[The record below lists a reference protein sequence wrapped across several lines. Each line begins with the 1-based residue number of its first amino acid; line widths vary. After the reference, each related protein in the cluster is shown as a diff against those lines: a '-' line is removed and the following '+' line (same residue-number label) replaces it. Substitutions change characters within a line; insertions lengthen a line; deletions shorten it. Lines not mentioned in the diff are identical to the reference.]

1 VSYERAALH
10 HLGWI
15 DICEQLAR
23 HLATPLASTYL
34 EANLEADL
42 QGRAGPTRPAA
53 VESRGEEAEKTGE
66 EPVSAAF
73 VGDRSADVAIVRRRY
88 AELDE
93 LEGTLA
99 RSAAAGSLGDAL
111 AQVRDVRGAVERA
124 RHGARLS
131 AEELRGIRD
140 LLRAVACFSKIC
152 EEGGDAVGLHLQE
165 HLRGLDRLPELREEL
180 DRSIGDGDEGEAVVV
195 DGASP
200 ELARA
205 RRGVREQR
213 ARLRR
218 DAEKLMRTAPVR
230 EALRDA
236 FFTEREGR
244 VVLPMRADAYSKGTN
259 PGIIHDTSGS
269 GGTLFVEPTELIAGN
284 NALRQSQLS
293 ASAEVRRIL
302 EALSRAVACW
312 AGQLVADLA
321 GILAIDGIRARL
333 RFSQAI
339 GGVTPLV
346 VLPRPE
352 AKLELPAMRHPL
364 LELGGV
370 DVVANDMRLGVGA
383 ALIISGPNAG
393 GKTVALKTVGLC
405 VLLAQAGIRLPT
417 GARATLPLFREV
429 ITDVGDDQSIFANL
443 STFSAHIAHVRE
455 AIDAANKDGA
465 GTLVLLDE
473 IAVGT
478 APEQGT
484 ALAESILRHLGEAGA
499 TSVITTHYERLK
511 ELAGEAPERF
521 MNAAVGF
528 DIERMAP
535 TFRLTLGIPGPSSAF
550 AVARRLGLQ
559 EELLT
564 DAEARVSSS
573 RRSLEELL
581 LQVNAER
588 ETLSAMRE
596 EIEAA
601 REETLERLANARKR
615 EAAALSQARS
625 RKQKAYVEAAVEL
638 RSLRDEVG
646 RLRKRLRER
655 DDPEAVVD
663 GRRAERELR
672 ERLHEQ
678 HEPPKPAPG
687 APPRELAVGDP
698 VHVVTLDRPG
708 EIAAITGS
716 KFVVQVGAIRTTVR
730 RRDLRPVGAEVIAAK
745 RKVQRQAAKPIRS
758 WAASTAAAHFGDDAK
773 PVERSLDNTVD
784 LRGTRAEEA
793 ERDLDRFLDRALLAD
808 QEIVVILH
816 GHGSGALRKV
826 VDEHLTRVGY
836 VRRKRKGMPAE
847 GGASVTIA
855 WLDP

>member
-1 VSYERAALH
+1 MSYERAALH

-23 HLATPLASTYL
+23 HLATPLAEMHL
-34 EANLEADL
+34 EAHLEADL
-42 QGRAGPTRPAA
+42 HGRGGPTRDEGGQGTQAA
-53 VESRGEEAEKTGE
+53 ALELRAEYL
-66 EPVSAAF
+66 
-73 VGDRSADVAIVRRRY
+73 GDRSADVDVVRRRY

-99 RSAAAGSLGDAL
+99 RAAAGASLPDAL
-111 AQVRDVRGAVERA
+111 AQVTDVRDGIERA

-140 LLRAVACFSKIC
+140 LLRAVACFAKIC
-152 EEGGDAVGLHLQE
+152 EEGGDAVGPHLGA
-165 HLRGLDRLPELREEL
+165 HLARLDPVEDLRTELSRA
-180 DRSIGDGDEGEAVVV
+180 IGDGPEGEAIVV

-200 ELARA
+200 ALMKARKGI
-205 RRGVREQR
+205 RDQR

-218 DAEKLMRTAPVR
+218 EAESLMRTGPVR

-236 FFTEREGR
+236 YFTEREGR

-269 GGTLFVEPTELIAGN
+269 GGTLFVEPTQLIAGN

-293 ASAEVRRIL
+293 AAAEVRRIL
-302 EALSRAVACW
+302 EALSRRVA
-312 AGQLVADLA
+312 QVADPLTSDLE
-321 GILAIDGIRARL
+321 GLVVIDGIRARL
-333 RFSQAI
+333 RLSQAI
-339 GGVTPLV
+339 GGITPRV
-346 VLPRPE
+346 VAAGPSATLD
-352 AKLELPAMRHPL
+352 LPAMRHPL
-364 LELGGV
+364 LELSGV
-370 DVVANDMRLGVGA
+370 DVVANDLRLPVGA

-417 GARATLPLFREV
+417 ASAATLPLFREV

-443 STFSAHIAHVRE
+443 STFSAHIGHVRE
-455 AIDAANKDGA
+455 AIHAAATDGA

-484 ALAESILRHLGEAGA
+484 ALAEAILRHLADAGA
-499 TSVITTHYERLK
+499 TAVITTHYERLK
-511 ELAGEAPERF
+511 ELAGEAPDRF
-521 MNAAVGF
+521 VNAAVGF
-528 DIERMAP
+528 DIDRMAP

-559 EELLT
+559 ESVLA
-564 DAEARVSSS
+564 DAETRVSDT

-588 ETLSAMRE
+588 ETLATMRV
-596 EIEAA
+596 EIEEARAETQRRLESA
-601 REETLERLANARKR
+601 RER
-615 EAAALSQARS
+615 EAAALSNVRS

-646 RLRKRLRER
+646 RLRKRLRDR
-655 DDPEAVVD
+655 DDPEAVAD

-678 HEPPKPAPG
+678 HEPAKPAPG
-687 APPRELAVGDP
+687 APPRKLAVGDS
-698 VHVVTLDRPG
+698 VHVTTLDRPG
-708 EIAAITGS
+708 EVVAVKGS
-716 KFVVQVGAIRTTVR
+716 KIIVQVGAIRTTVR
-730 RRDLRPVGAEVIAAK
+730 RAELRPAGPEVIEAK
-745 RKVQRQAAKPIRS
+745 RKIRRQAAQPIRS
-758 WAASTAAAHFGDDAK
+758 WAASTAAAHFGAEAK
-773 PVERSLDNTVD
+773 AVDRSVDNVVD
-784 LRGTRAEEA
+784 LRGTRADDA
-793 ERDLDRFLDRALLAD
+793 SRDLDRFLDRALLAD
-808 QEIVVILH
+808 QEIVVIVH
-816 GHGSGALRKV
+816 GHGSGALRQV
-826 VDEHLTRVGY
+826 VGEHLERQTF
-836 VRRKRKGMPAE
+836 VRRHRPGMPAE